1 MNLLKKLL
9 TRIQDFSWSVWML
22 SASLKETINVFYD
35 SLFSNGAKVS
45 NINRTDF
52 EKLFEAALQN
62 NFFNF
67 ERKFINKL
75 IHCYG
80 IFTRSYFDK

>member
-9 TRIQDFSWSVWML
+9 TRTQDFLWSVWMW
-22 SASLKETINVFYD
+22 SRSLKETINVFYD
-35 SLFSNGAKVS
+35 SLFSNDAKVN
-45 NINRTDF
+45 NINRIDF

-67 ERKFINKL
+67 ERKIYKQAHRLLWDF
-75 IHCYG
+75 H
-80 IFTRSYFDK
+80 

>member
-9 TRIQDFSWSVWML
+9 TRTQDFLWSVWML
-22 SASLKETINVFYD
+22 SRSLKEAINVFYD
-35 SLFSNGAKVS
+35 SLFSNDAKVN
-45 NINRTDF
+45 NINRIDF

-67 ERKFINKL
+67 ERKIYKQAHRLLWDF
-75 IHCYG
+75 H
-80 IFTRSYFDK
+80 

>member
-22 SASLKETINVFYD
+22 SHSLKETINVFYD
-35 SLFSNGAKVS
+35 SLFSNDAKVN
-45 NINRTDF
+45 NINRIDF

-67 ERKFINKL
+67 ERKIYKQAHRLLWDF
-75 IHCYG
+75 H
-80 IFTRSYFDK
+80 